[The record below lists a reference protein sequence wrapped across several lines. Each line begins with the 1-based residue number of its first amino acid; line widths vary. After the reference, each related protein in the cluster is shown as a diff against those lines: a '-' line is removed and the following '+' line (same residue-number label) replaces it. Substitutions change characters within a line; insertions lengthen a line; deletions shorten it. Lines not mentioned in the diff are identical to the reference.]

1 MIESG
6 WIDKLD
12 VVMETLGA
20 EEAAAEI
27 CRAIG
32 SIEAENALD
41 YIIRMWGMD
50 DSEEE

>member
-6 WIDKLD
+6 WFDKLV

-41 YIIRMWGMD
+41 YIIRMWGLD